1 VAEQSTTGIDEAL
14 VRLRRIEGQI
24 RGIQRMVEE
33 RKDCESILTQVM
45 AARAALDKVGLHIVE
60 HNLDECLNSTGDAQ
74 VRERISRVIELFLR
88 SGVSG
93 ERSAGNGNGTY

>member
-1 VAEQSTTGIDEAL
+1 VTEHSATGVDEAM

-33 RKDCESILTQVM
+33 HKDCESILTQVM
-45 AARAALDKVGLHIVE
+45 AARAALDKVGLFIVE
-60 HNLDECLNSTGDAQ
+60 HNLDECLNSTADAQ
-74 VRERISRVIELFLR
+74 VRERINRIIELFLR

-93 ERSAGNGNGTY
+93 ERSAGNGSGTE